1 MFLTSPPCIIT
12 TDTDERATASLR
24 MTIMIAGRTPVPML
38 SPRSTARVGCVRCWT
53 GESVAS
59 VEFEGIPL
67 ATLYS
72 AYSDVARMP
81 EWSGLLESVTVDPG
95 NPKNSLWVMNVP
107 RALVAVSRSLGY
119 TAASSSSVGGDDN
132 KIAWEAVLEAPGPP
146 LMSWTSLMREA
157 GGVQNAGFVPEGS
170 VLFEQTGPTRCAM
183 TLTLRYT
190 LPEPAARWKTALV
203 TLPFV
208 QAIVKGRMVAGMER
222 FARIVREERP
232 A

>member
-1 MFLTSPPCIIT
+1 
-12 TDTDERATASLR
+12 
-24 MTIMIAGRTPVPML
+24 MTIGRTPVPML
-38 SPRSTARVGCVRCWT
+38 STRLTARAGCVRCWT
-53 GESVAS
+53 GESVAT

-67 ATLYS
+67 TTLYS
-72 AYSDVARMP
+72 TYSDVARMP
-81 EWSGLLESVTVDPG
+81 EWSGLLESVTVDPA
-95 NPKNSLWVMNVP
+95 NSTHSMWVMKVP

-119 TAASSSSVGGDDN
+119 TSASPSSVGGDDN

-146 LMSWTSLMREA
+146 SMRWTSLMREA
-157 GGVQNAGFVPEGS
+157 GGVQNAGFIPEGS
-170 VLFEQTGPTRCAM
+170 VEFEQTGSTRCAM

-190 LPEPAARWKTALV
+190 LPEPAARWKTTLV

-222 FARIVREERP
+222 FGRIVREELGEELGEEQP

>member
-1 MFLTSPPCIIT
+1 
-12 TDTDERATASLR
+12 
-24 MTIMIAGRTPVPML
+24 
-38 SPRSTARVGCVRCWT
+38 
-53 GESVAS
+53 
-59 VEFEGIPL
+59 
-67 ATLYS
+67 
-72 AYSDVARMP
+72 MP
-81 EWSGLLESVTVDPG
+81 EWSGLLESVTVDPV
-95 NPKNSLWVMNVP
+95 NPTHSLWVMNVP

-170 VLFEQTGPTRCAM
+170 VLFEQRGTRCAM